1 MKDFKIGDKVKLDKS
16 TKPYTYKLG
25 NEIAKIPFNLR
36 DEVHNI
42 SHVLD
47 DGDVAI
53 MNSFG
58 GEVSIHPKHLTHV
71 EEEFNEHL
79 YELRLDIFKT
89 NPSLSVSEMQEIEK
103 WLLNK

>member
-16 TKPYTYKLG
+16 TKPYTYKFG
-25 NEIAKIPFNLR
+25 NEIAKISFNLR

-58 GEVSIHPKHLTHV
+58 GEVSIQPKHLNHV
-71 EEEFNEHL
+71 EEDEVNQI
-79 YELRLDIFKT
+79 RLDIFKT
-89 NPSLSVSEMQEIEK
+89 NPNLSVSEMQEIEK